1 MPQKYKIH
9 INDLEIYLAQYTES
23 FKLFPTNAKP
33 FMVVDFEHFE
43 KLDKLIHSLE
53 IKMVK
58 SNVLIVGRDLEKLR
72 ERFMSL
78 FKLIVAGGGIVEN
91 EQREILLI
99 YRKGKWDL
107 PKGKIEKDEKKR
119 DGAAREVEEETGV
132 KVDLVKDKVIKTYH
146 TYNLNH
152 KRMLKETHWY
162 HMLAKSDQELI
173 PQLEEDVEKVLWV
186 KREEIVEYM
195 GKSYNS
201 IQEVMKK
208 FL

>member
-9 INDLEIYLAQYTES
+9 INDVEIYLAQYTES
-23 FKLFPTNAKP
+23 FKLFPTNSKP
-33 FMVVDFEHFE
+33 FMVVDFEHID

-58 SNVLIVGRDLEKLR
+58 SNMLIVGKDLEKLR
-72 ERFMSL
+72 QRFMSL
-78 FKLIVAGGGIVEN
+78 FNLVVAGGGIVEN
-91 EQREILLI
+91 EHREILMI

-107 PKGKIEKDEKKR
+107 PKGKIEKDERKR

-132 KVDLVKDKVIKTYH
+132 HVDQVKDKVIKTYH

-162 HMLAKSDQELI
+162 HMLANGDQELI
-173 PQLEEDVEKVLWV
+173 PQAEEDVEEVRWV
-186 KREEIVEYM
+186 SRESIEEYI

-201 IQEVMKK
+201 IQEVMNK

>member
-1 MPQKYKIH
+1 
-9 INDLEIYLAQYTES
+9 
-23 FKLFPTNAKP
+23 
-33 FMVVDFEHFE
+33 MVVDFEHFE

-91 EQREILLI
+91 EQREILMI

-186 KREEIVEYM
+186 KREEIVEYL